1 MKLINKI
8 LITFALIVFFI
19 LSFVFKA
26 QAQSLSLGIYPPLLE
41 VTMQPGKSITQVYKL
56 YNNGDSD
63 LVMTSFLAPF
73 VPDGDQGYIEIRQ
86 DEKPQSLDWIS
97 FQNAD
102 LQLGQSFALQQ
113 NSSQEVVLK
122 IKTPENAQEEDH
134 YFTLVFAND
143 PNYSGLIG
151 SNQSQNQ
158 IQIGANI
165 ILSISESGE
174 PQHQAQISEFKLTN
188 GFANIFLDSFTKPE
202 FILKVKNTGPSFF
215 KPLGNIKIK
224 NPLGGTYIL
233 DLLPENVLTN
243 STRQISCQINEEA
256 AKCSLPSKFLLGYYQ
271 AQVSFDLDKPGEEYQ
286 KEIFFLAF
294 PWKITTVI
302 IVIIGIGLFT
312 IKKAKKTIDKGF

>member
-8 LITFALIVFFI
+8 LIIFALTLLFTFG
-19 LSFVFKA
+19 FVFEA

-41 VTMQPGKSITQVYKL
+41 VTMKPGKSITQVYKL
-56 YNNGDSD
+56 FNNGDSD

-102 LQLGQSFALQQ
+102 LQLGQSFVLRQET
-113 NSSQEVVLK
+113 SQEVVLK
-122 IKTPENAQEEDH
+122 IKVPEFAQEEDH

-143 PNYSGLIG
+143 PNYSGLVG
-151 SNQSQNQ
+151 GNQTQNQ

-165 ILSISESGE
+165 IISISESGE
-174 PQHQAQISEFKLTN
+174 PQYQAQISEFKLAN
-188 GFANIFLDSFTKPE
+188 GFTNIFLDSFTKPE

-215 KPLGNIKIK
+215 KPLGHIKVK
-224 NPLGGTYIL
+224 NPLGGTSIL
-233 DLLPENVLTN
+233 ELLPENVLIN

-256 AKCSLPSKFLLGYYQ
+256 AKCILPSKFLLGYYQ
-271 AQVSFDLDKPGEEYQ
+271 VQAEFDLDKPGGKYQ

-294 PWKITTVI
+294 PWKITAII
-302 IVIIGIGLFT
+302 IVITGIGLF
-312 IKKAKKTIDKGF
+312 IFKKTKMAIDKDF